1 MSELVEMVEEAR
13 KEAEK
18 YKDIFDLL
26 EILKDLEGQ
35 NQYYYA
41 ISYTNN
47 ESTSKDE
54 IKA

>member
-1 MSELVEMVEEAR
+1 MSGLAEMVEEAN

-18 YKDIFDLL
+18 YKDVFDLL
-26 EILKDLEGQ
+26 ETLRDLEGQ